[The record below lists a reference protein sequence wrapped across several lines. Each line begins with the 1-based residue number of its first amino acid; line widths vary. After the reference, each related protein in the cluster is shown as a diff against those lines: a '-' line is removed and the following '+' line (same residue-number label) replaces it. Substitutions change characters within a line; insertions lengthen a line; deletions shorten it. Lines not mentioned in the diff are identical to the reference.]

1 MLDDG
6 EAAFPG
12 NLGLSTLN
20 FRIVEFLDTTALQT
34 NQVVVVLT
42 VLELKHSLA
51 RLEMVPLQQASLLE
65 LGEHAIDGSQTYIG
79 MFSQQLTINI
89 LGGKMACRRL
99 AEQVKDG
106 HARGSGLEADVLE
119 FGGIGH
125 GCQGLIG
132 ESGGV

>member
-34 NQVVVVLT
+34 NQVVMVLT
-42 VLELKHSLA
+42 VLELEHGLA
-51 RLEMVPLQQASLLE
+51 RFEMVPLQQAGLLE

-79 MFSQQLTINI
+79 MFGQ
-89 LGGKMACRRL
+89 
-99 AEQVKDG
+99 
-106 HARGSGLEADVLE
+106 
-119 FGGIGH
+119 
-125 GCQGLIG
+125 
-132 ESGGV
+132 